1 MIAKRDVAFVIA
13 SLVQF
18 TVLLAAAI
26 LATLIPSGIHA
37 GEPSRDAWYWN
48 SKVNLHIDNHSG
60 LVGKGHSVEELTDMV
75 RDLPVSLIQVSAF
88 GANGVTTYPTE
99 IRPNPDQGDWDTLA
113 AWRQVAKN
121 LNKRFCIYINTRGL
135 SLPTTHP
142 DWMQRDAQGK
152 GRGKGRPDWRDVCA
166 RPSADGTGVVEQ
178 VLLPL
183 LKEIVTRYEPDGI
196 WVDGDHAR
204 TAVCYCPHCV
214 DAWKAETG
222 KDRPPTNSDDPD
234 WPRWLALEQAR
245 FDAYRRQ
252 MADVIHAVR
261 PSCMYTS
268 NHSWRFR
275 SKDPRN
281 APAHVDTLSG
291 DLSHGAALDLTRL
304 SVMQISA
311 EERLP
316 CDVMH
321 NVSRVSRQE
330 ASFRRILQM
339 GGITMTSGGAWFLWV
354 PGSTIV
360 QPEMQERA
368 RQCAAFVVARDDA
381 LGRSNSANQTAVLL
395 SETSWAME
403 HVQGHADTYGASTAE
418 AAALALQDAGHCVDM
433 VNESILGE
441 RIENYRTVVIANQ
454 GAVAPATLTALQ
466 SFVNR
471 GGLLLVTGSG
481 LRSAPDGEDRN
492 VSELLGLVRDSDARR
507 PLRVR
512 LAGGPT
518 VIQTRWSVTPD
529 AAEVLIH
536 DREGRAVLTRNR
548 SGLGAAAY
556 LAADVLSYPDDDGL
570 LASIMQRLETG
581 PAVSVHGAVRKEHLV
596 SALRRRPG
604 QVILHVNDLT
614 SHVQNTRVIPSFS
627 DQIDEEQPLAQ
638 VQLRL
643 PLPAKPTRVVAVPSS
658 TEISMEWNDGLAEL
672 ALRNL
677 DIHAAVIF
685 DLSVEGPLPLLPSS
699 TPLPHRFAPD
709 RSISE
714 DFESYRPGSPLPP
727 SVGTSRAG
735 GKTSILVTDQTAAG
749 GSRSLRLADH
759 PSADPAFLPY
769 FHLRPTGLDRGTG
782 RVEFNVMFEPGAQ
795 LQVELRE
802 TENAREYPV
811 GPSLTF
817 GGNGELRVAGRSAV
831 VTTVPTK
838 RWNHVEIRFP
848 LEGKGTYELRIRLE
862 GKEEQVFASLPYR
875 RTDFWRCGWIGFIG
889 SGKSEA
895 AAYLDNIHVERMS
908 DAPH

>member
-1 MIAKRDVAFVIA
+1 MGAKRDVAFAIT
-13 SLVQF
+13 SLVHF

-26 LATLIPSGIHA
+26 SPALIPSRINA
-37 GEPSRDAWYWN
+37 DEPSRNAWYWN

-99 IRPNPDQGDWDTLA
+99 ICPNPDQEDWDTLA
-113 AWRQVAKN
+113 AWRQVAQN
-121 LNKRFCIYINTRGL
+121 LNKRFSIYINTRGL
-135 SLPTTHP
+135 SLPTTRP

-166 RPSADGTGVVEQ
+166 RPSADRTGVLEQ
-178 VLLPL
+178 VLVPL
-183 LKEIVTRYEPDGI
+183 LKEIVTRYQPDGI

-214 DAWKAETG
+214 VAWKAETG
-222 KDRPPTNSDDPD
+222 KDRPPKNSDDPD
-234 WPRWLALEQAR
+234 WARWLALEQAR
-245 FDAYRRQ
+245 FDAYRKQ
-252 MADVIHAVR
+252 MADVIHAAR
-261 PSCMYTS
+261 PTCMYTT

-275 SKDPRN
+275 SKDPRT

-339 GGITMTSGGAWFLWV
+339 GGITMSSGGAWFLWV

-360 QPEMQERA
+360 EAQMQERA
-368 RQCAAFVVARDDA
+368 QQCAAFVVARDAA
-381 LGRSNSANQTAVLL
+381 LGTTSSANQTAVLL
-395 SETSWAME
+395 SETSWTME
-403 HVQGHADTYGASTAE
+403 HIQGHADAYGASTAE
-418 AAALALQDAGHCVDM
+418 AAALSLQDAGHCVDM
-433 VNESILGE
+433 VNEIILCE

-454 GAVAPATLTALQ
+454 AVVAPSTLTALR

-471 GGLLLVTGSG
+471 GGLLLVIGSG
-481 LRSAPDGEDRN
+481 LRSTPDREEPG
-492 VSELLGLVRDSDARR
+492 VSELLGLVRDKDTRR

-512 LAGGPT
+512 LDGGTT
-518 VIQTRWSVTPD
+518 VIQTVWSVTPN
-529 AAEVLIH
+529 AAEVLIR
-536 DREGRAVLTRNR
+536 DKEGPAVLTRNR
-548 SGLGAAAY
+548 SGRGAVAY
-556 LAADVLSYPDDDGL
+556 LAADELAYPDDDGL
-570 LASIMQRLETG
+570 LASVMQRLETG
-581 PAVSVHGAVRKEHLV
+581 PAVSVHGAARKEHLV
-596 SALRRRPG
+596 FALRRRPG
-604 QVILHVNDLT
+604 QVILHANDLT
-614 SHVQNTRVIPSFS
+614 SHVENARVIPSFS
-627 DQIDEEQPLAQ
+627 DQIDEEPRLAE

-658 TEISMEWNDGLAEL
+658 TGISTEWNDGVAEL
-672 ALRNL
+672 TLRNL
-677 DIHAAVIF
+677 DVHAAVIF
-685 DLSVEGPLPLLPSS
+685 DLSTDGPLPLLPSS
-699 TPLPHRFAPD
+699 TPLPYRFVPD
-709 RSISE
+709 RTISE
-714 DFESYRPGSPLPP
+714 DFESYRPGNPLPP
-727 SVGTSRAG
+727 SVGISRAG
-735 GKTSILVTDQTAAG
+735 GKTSILVADQSAAG

-769 FHLRPTGLDRGTG
+769 FHLRPAGLDRGTG
-782 RVEFNVMFEPGAQ
+782 RLEFDVMLEPGAQ

-811 GPSLTF
+811 GPSLVF
-817 GGNGELRVAGRSAV
+817 GGNGELRVAGRSGV
-831 VTTVPTK
+831 VTSVSTN

-848 LEGKGTYELRIRLE
+848 LEGKGAYELHIRPE
-862 GKEEQVFASLPYR
+862 GKEEQVFPGLPYR
-875 RTDFWRCGWIGFIG
+875 RTNFWRCGWIGFIG

-895 AAYLDNIHVERMS
+895 AAYLDNIQVERMS

>member
-548 SGLGAAAY
+548 SGRFRARRRTKRASCLC
-556 LAADVLSYPDDDGL
+556 
-570 LASIMQRLETG
+570 LASTSWPGHSARQRSDLPRPKHPGHSILFRSDRRRAATG
-581 PAVSVHGAVRKEHLV
+581 PGATAVAFACETDSRRCSPLFDRDFDGMERRSSRVGTSKPRHPRCCDLRSQCRGAVAFVAVQHSLAPSFRARPIHFRGLRIISPWQPITAIGRHQSGGREDLDPRDRSDCRRRKPELAIGRP
-596 SALRRRPG
+596 SQRRPG
-604 QVILHVNDLT
+604 V
-614 SHVQNTRVIPSFS
+614 
-627 DQIDEEQPLAQ
+627 
-638 VQLRL
+638 
-643 PLPAKPTRVVAVPSS
+643 PA
-658 TEISMEWNDGLAEL
+658 I
-672 ALRNL
+672 
-677 DIHAAVIF
+677 
-685 DLSVEGPLPLLPSS
+685 LPS
-699 TPLPHRFAPD
+699 APD
-709 RSISE
+709 RVRSWNRSRRVQR
-714 DFESYRPGSPLPP
+714 DVRTRSP
-727 SVGTSRAG
+727 
-735 GKTSILVTDQTAAG
+735 TA
-749 GSRSLRLADH
+749 S
-759 PSADPAFLPY
+759 
-769 FHLRPTGLDRGTG
+769 
-782 RVEFNVMFEPGAQ
+782 
-795 LQVELRE
+795 
-802 TENAREYPV
+802 
-811 GPSLTF
+811 
-817 GGNGELRVAGRSAV
+817 
-831 VTTVPTK
+831 
-838 RWNHVEIRFP
+838 
-848 LEGKGTYELRIRLE
+848 
-862 GKEEQVFASLPYR
+862 
-875 RTDFWRCGWIGFIG
+875 
-889 SGKSEA
+889 
-895 AAYLDNIHVERMS
+895 
-908 DAPH
+908 